1 MCGTKSSQEITGSDD
16 DLLFTEE
23 FRIDYLMV
31 DAWRAEVKVNTNP
44 TTFKLD
50 TAADG
55 TVLSDKLSWFSKISL
70 QTTGVGLYRPGAK
83 RVQALGTFEADLK
96 YKGKSHKETFYVPEN
111 QQTSLLSRL
120 ACEKLGLVKCQVV
133 KQQSEV
139 SKLTKDIRTSF
150 PDQFKGLG
158 MLKKYSYRITQ
169 PGPQADLHQSPKT
182 NTNSSARQDKA
193 EAGRDGPTRSHFANH
208 RGNHIV

>member
-1 MCGTKSSQEITGSDD
+1 MCGTKSSQEITGSD
-16 DLLFTEE
+16 
-23 FRIDYLMV
+23 
-31 DAWRAEVKVNTNP
+31 EVKVNTNP

-120 ACEKLGLVKCQVV
+120 ACEKLGLVKCQV

-150 PDQFKGLG
+150 PDQLAWGCSKN
-158 MLKKYSYRITQ
+158 T
-169 PGPQADLHQSPKT
+169 PTALHNPDHK
-182 NTNSSARQDKA
+182 
-193 EAGRDGPTRSHFANH
+193 PTCIRVP
-208 RGNHIV
+208 RRTPIPL